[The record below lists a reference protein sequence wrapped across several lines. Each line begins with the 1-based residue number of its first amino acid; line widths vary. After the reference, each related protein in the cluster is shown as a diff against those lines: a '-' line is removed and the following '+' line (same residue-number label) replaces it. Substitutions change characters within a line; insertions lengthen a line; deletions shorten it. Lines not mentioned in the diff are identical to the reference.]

1 MLSRDCEMS
10 DVQKTLASA
19 ASGAGASLLI
29 EGGIGAGKSY
39 LMRAAVRTARAHGFE
54 AIPVRARFSG
64 TSLVQDVLHRLE
76 TCAAPDARLD
86 EDRFERFAGSLGR
99 NQPLLLAVDDLHWAD
114 GHSLYWLDRLTARLE
129 GLPVALLATL
139 TPGLAT
145 PQEDPAKDGTGTLPR
160 VVSDFHQRTVLSG
173 LDPDAVGYL
182 LTSAFGRPVAE
193 SVVHAC
199 HRATG
204 GNPLLV
210 HALLRELR
218 RAGTDRE
225 PTVEQIAAL
234 GSVDVAETVVA
245 RFEERSPGIGR
256 ALDAIAVTGRTA
268 TPNLVA
274 ALVDISS
281 AEAADV
287 LHVLARCGVLH
298 GNSEGGVFAQPL
310 VRTSLL
316 AALPPSEQVRLHA
329 AAARALH
336 SLGAPAHEVV
346 HHLRRAPRIGERWAH
361 TLLFDSARAAL
372 ARHDVVEARAL
383 QKRCALEDGPGDPA
397 ELLRRLGRAELV
409 ADSPAVAVGRL
420 RALASPQADDDS
432 AVVTLVDLA
441 MATSLTG
448 DIDGARRTL
457 AAGLNGWGRP
467 DPAREPVAGAYAVL
481 GVLTL
486 LSGPGGS
493 GGAAA
498 SAGLGGAGW
507 LAGSLGLG
515 GPGGAAETA
524 GPVGLGGTAETVGS
538 VGSVGLGGAAGSV
551 GPGGSSGTAGAVGLG
566 GAAGS
571 VALGGSG
578 AAVAT
583 GRPGE
588 SGGSGR
594 SGGPGVG
601 DRPVSALLA
610 AQAPVRTPWVR
621 LAQAAFAALAALQCG
636 GQRAEAVRHARAG
649 LAEPFGPDELPTLP
663 LRLLLT
669 QVLCGAG
676 EHDEALAVC
685 RTLAATA
692 REEAAHTMAALAET
706 ALAACCHRAGRLR
719 EAVRAARAALTD
731 GPPGPWLGSALARCR
746 LGGILVHTGDLA
758 GARRLLLDEQALAG
772 LPETALPSLLL
783 HRGELHAALGHPQA
797 ALADL
802 EECGRALQGAY
813 QHEHFPW
820 RGAAAV
826 LHAQAGD
833 ATAAERLALAELE
846 AARAWGAP
854 HSVAAA
860 LRTLAQVTRSGQ
872 PLALLYEA
880 AELLQGSGARL
891 ELAHVLRGLGH
902 ELRRMHKA
910 RDAREQ
916 LRAALALAEECG
928 DRALMEALREDLA
941 SAGARLR
948 RGTETGL
955 DALTPAEYRTALL
968 AAEGLTNREIA
979 DRSYVTRRTVE
990 LHLSRVYRKL
1000 SVSGRSDLPGVFGAS
1015 PRLLALKAAS

>member
-1 MLSRDCEMS
+1 MS

-19 ASGAGASLLI
+19 ASGAGASLLF

-39 LMRAAVRTARAHGFE
+39 LMRAAVRTARAQAFE
-54 AIPVRARFSG
+54 AIPVRARSSG
-64 TSLVQDVLHRLE
+64 TSLLHK
-76 TCAAPDARLD
+76 
-86 EDRFERFAGSLGR
+86 DRFERFADSLGGR
-99 NQPLLLAVDDLHWAD
+99 RPLLLAVDDLHGAD
-114 GHSLYWLDRLTARLE
+114 GPALEWLDRLTARLE
-129 GLPVALLATL
+129 GLPVALFATL
-139 TPGLAT
+139 TPGLA
-145 PQEDPAKDGTGTLPR
+145 KDGTGTLAR

-274 ALVDISS
+274 ALVGIPC

-346 HHLRRAPRIGERWAH
+346 HHLRRAPRIGEQWAH

-383 QKRCALEDGPGDPA
+383 QKRCALEDGPGDPS

-420 RALASPQADDDS
+420 HALASTPADDDS

-441 MATSLTG
+441 LATTLTG
-448 DIDGARRTL
+448 DIAGAQRTL
-457 AAGLNGWGRP
+457 LTGLNGWGP
-467 DPAREPVAGAYAVL
+467 LDPSREAVAGAYAVL

-486 LSGPGGS
+486 LGGS
-493 GGAAA
+493 GGAVA
-498 SAGLGGAGW
+498 S
-507 LAGSLGLG
+507 
-515 GPGGAAETA
+515 
-524 GPVGLGGTAETVGS
+524 
-538 VGSVGLGGAAGSV
+538 
-551 GPGGSSGTAGAVGLG
+551 
-566 GAAGS
+566 
-571 VALGGSG
+571 
-578 AAVAT
+578 

-588 SGGSGR
+588 PGGTVTSGR
-594 SGGPGVG
+594 AVASGRPGEPGEPLRPGAPGAV
-601 DRPVSALLA
+601 DRPVPAFLPALTA
-610 AQAPVRTPWVR
+610 ARTPWVR
-621 LAQAAFAALAALQCG
+621 LAQAAFAALAALQYG
-636 GQRAEAVRHARAG
+636 GQREEAVRHARAG
-649 LAEPFGPDELPTLP
+649 LGEPFGPADLPTLP

-692 REEAAHTMAALAET
+692 REESAHTMAALAEA

-719 EAVRAARAALTD
+719 EAVRAARSALTD
-731 GPPGPWLGSALARCR
+731 GPPGPWIGSALARCR

-758 GARRLLLDEQALAG
+758 GARRLLLDDQGLAG

-820 RGAAAV
+820 RGAAAI
-826 LHAQAGD
+826 LHARAGD
-833 ATAAERLALAELE
+833 ATAAERLAREELE

-880 AELLQGSGARL
+880 AELLEGSGARL
-891 ELAHVLRGLGH
+891 ELARVLRGLGH
-902 ELRRMHKA
+902 ELRRLHKV

-928 DRALMEALREDLA
+928 DRSLVDALREDLA

-1015 PRLLALKAAS
+1015 PRLLALRAAS

>member
-1 MLSRDCEMS
+1 M
-10 DVQKTLASA
+10 QKTLASA

-54 AIPVRARFSG
+54 AIPVRARSSG
-64 TSLVQDVLHRLE
+64 TSLLH
-76 TCAAPDARLD
+76 
-86 EDRFERFAGSLGR
+86 EDRFERFADSLGGR
-99 NQPLLLAVDDLHWAD
+99 RPLLLAVDDLHGAD
-114 GHSLYWLDRLTARLE
+114 GPALEWLDRLTARLE
-129 GLPVALLATL
+129 GLPVALFATL
-139 TPGLAT
+139 TPGLA
-145 PQEDPAKDGTGTLPR
+145 KDGTGTLAR

-182 LTSAFGRPVAE
+182 LTSAFGRPVTE

-199 HRATG
+199 HRVTG

-274 ALVDISS
+274 ALVGIPC

-287 LHVLARCGVLH
+287 LHILARCGVLH

-346 HHLRRAPRIGERWAH
+346 HHLRRAPRIGEQWAH
-361 TLLFDSARAAL
+361 TLLFDSTRAAL

-383 QKRCALEDGPGDPA
+383 QKRCALEDGPGDPS

-420 RALASPQADDDS
+420 HALASTPADDDS

-441 MATSLTG
+441 LATTLTG
-448 DIDGARRTL
+448 DIAGAQRTML
-457 AAGLNGWGRP
+457 TGLNGWGP
-467 DPAREPVAGAYAVL
+467 LDPSREAVAGAYAVL

-486 LSGPGGS
+486 LGGAGGAGVFGGLSEASGVMGAGGAGGPGGLSGAGELSEAGAFGGLGGSSGTTGAMGLGGS
-493 GGAAA
+493 GGAVA
-498 SAGLGGAGW
+498 S
-507 LAGSLGLG
+507 
-515 GPGGAAETA
+515 
-524 GPVGLGGTAETVGS
+524 
-538 VGSVGLGGAAGSV
+538 
-551 GPGGSSGTAGAVGLG
+551 
-566 GAAGS
+566 
-571 VALGGSG
+571 
-578 AAVAT
+578 

-588 SGGSGR
+588 PGGTVVSGR
-594 SGGPGVG
+594 PGEPGEPLRPGVPG
-601 DRPVSALLA
+601 AVDRPVPAFLPALTA
-610 AQAPVRTPWVR
+610 ARTPWVR
-621 LAQAAFAALAALQCG
+621 LAQATFAALAALQYG
-636 GQRAEAVRHARAG
+636 GQREEAVRHARAG
-649 LAEPFGPDELPTLP
+649 LGEPFGPADLPTLP

-692 REEAAHTMAALAET
+692 REESAHTMAALAEA

-719 EAVRAARAALTD
+719 EAVRAARSALTD
-731 GPPGPWLGSALARCR
+731 GPPGAWIGSALARCR

-758 GARRLLLDEQALAG
+758 GARRLLLDDQGLAG

-802 EECGRALQGAY
+802 EECGRALQGAH

-820 RGAAAV
+820 RGAAAI
-826 LHAQAGD
+826 LHARAGD
-833 ATAAERLALAELE
+833 ATAAERLAREELE
-846 AARAWGAP
+846 AARTWGAP

-880 AELLQGSGARL
+880 AELLEGSGARL
-891 ELAHVLRGLGH
+891 ELARVLRGLGH
-902 ELRRMHKA
+902 ELRRLHKV

-928 DRALMEALREDLA
+928 DRSLVDALREDLA

-1015 PRLLALKAAS
+1015 PRLLALRAAS

>member
-54 AIPVRARFSG
+54 AIPVRARSSG
-64 TSLVQDVLHRLE
+64 TSLLH
-76 TCAAPDARLD
+76 
-86 EDRFERFAGSLGR
+86 EDRFERFADSLGGR
-99 NQPLLLAVDDLHWAD
+99 RPLLLAVDDLHGAD
-114 GHSLYWLDRLTARLE
+114 GPALEWLDRLTARLE
-129 GLPVALLATL
+129 GLPVALFATL
-139 TPGLAT
+139 TPGLA
-145 PQEDPAKDGTGTLPR
+145 KDGTGTLAR

-182 LTSAFGRPVAE
+182 LTSAFGRPVTE

-199 HRATG
+199 HRVTG

-274 ALVDISS
+274 ALVGIPC

-287 LHVLARCGVLH
+287 LHILARCGVLH

-346 HHLRRAPRIGERWAH
+346 HHLRRAPRIGEQWAH
-361 TLLFDSARAAL
+361 TLLFDSTRAAL

-383 QKRCALEDGPGDPA
+383 QKRCALEDGPGDPS

-420 RALASPQADDDS
+420 HALASTPADDDS

-441 MATSLTG
+441 LATTLTG
-448 DIDGARRTL
+448 DIAGAQRTML
-457 AAGLNGWGRP
+457 TGLNGWGP
-467 DPAREPVAGAYAVL
+467 LDPSREAVAGAYAVL

-486 LSGPGGS
+486 LGGAGGAGVFGGLSGVGGATGAVGAGGLSGAGVSGGLGEASGVMGAGGAGGPGGLSGAGELSEAGAFGGLGGSSGTTGAMGLGGS
-493 GGAAA
+493 GGAVA
-498 SAGLGGAGW
+498 S
-507 LAGSLGLG
+507 
-515 GPGGAAETA
+515 
-524 GPVGLGGTAETVGS
+524 
-538 VGSVGLGGAAGSV
+538 
-551 GPGGSSGTAGAVGLG
+551 
-566 GAAGS
+566 
-571 VALGGSG
+571 
-578 AAVAT
+578 

-588 SGGSGR
+588 PGGTVVSGR
-594 SGGPGVG
+594 PGEPGEPLRPGVPG
-601 DRPVSALLA
+601 AVDRPVPAFLPALTA
-610 AQAPVRTPWVR
+610 ARTPWVR
-621 LAQAAFAALAALQCG
+621 LAQATFAALAALQYG
-636 GQRAEAVRHARAG
+636 GQREEAVRHARAG
-649 LAEPFGPDELPTLP
+649 LGEPFGPADLPTLP

-692 REEAAHTMAALAET
+692 REESAHTMAALAEA

-719 EAVRAARAALTD
+719 EAVRAARSALTD
-731 GPPGPWLGSALARCR
+731 GPPGAWIGSALARCR

-758 GARRLLLDEQALAG
+758 GARRLLLDDQGLAG

-802 EECGRALQGAY
+802 EECGRALQGAH

-820 RGAAAV
+820 RGAAAI
-826 LHAQAGD
+826 LHARAGD
-833 ATAAERLALAELE
+833 ATAAERLAREELE
-846 AARAWGAP
+846 AARTWGAP

-880 AELLQGSGARL
+880 AELLEGSGARL
-891 ELAHVLRGLGH
+891 ELARVLRGLGH
-902 ELRRMHKA
+902 ELRRLHKV

-928 DRALMEALREDLA
+928 DRSLVDALREDLA

-1015 PRLLALKAAS
+1015 PRLLALRAAS

>member
-1 MLSRDCEMS
+1 MS

-19 ASGAGASLLI
+19 ASSAGASLLI

-54 AIPVRARFSG
+54 AIPVRARSSG
-64 TSLVQDVLHRLE
+64 TSLVH
-76 TCAAPDARLD
+76 
-86 EDRFERFAGSLGR
+86 EDSFERFADALGR
-99 NQPLLLAVDDLHWAD
+99 RRPLLLAVDDLHWAD
-114 GHSLYWLDRLTARLE
+114 GHALDWLDRLTARLE
-129 GLPVALLATL
+129 GLPVALFATL
-139 TPGLAT
+139 TPGLAP
-145 PQEDPAKDGTGTLPR
+145 PQEEPAKDGTGTLAR

-182 LTSAFGRPVAE
+182 LTSVFGRPVTE

-274 ALVDISS
+274 ALVGIPC

-287 LHVLARCGVLH
+287 LHILARCGVLH

-316 AALPPSEQVRLHA
+316 TALPPSEQARLHA
-329 AAARALH
+329 AAARALY

-361 TLLFDSARAAL
+361 TLLSDSARAAL

-383 QKRCALEDGPGDPA
+383 QKRCALEDGPDDPS

-420 RALASPQADDDS
+420 RALASSSADDDS

-441 MATSLTG
+441 LATTLTG
-448 DIDGARRTL
+448 DIAGAQRTL
-457 AAGLNGWGRP
+457 LAGLKEGGP
-467 DPAREPVAGAYAVL
+467 LDPAREPVAGAYAVL

-486 LSGPGGS
+486 LSGSGGSAGSGGLSGARVLGGPGGS
-493 GGAAA
+493 GG
-498 SAGLGGAGW
+498 
-507 LAGSLGLG
+507 
-515 GPGGAAETA
+515 
-524 GPVGLGGTAETVGS
+524 V
-538 VGSVGLGGAAGSV
+538 
-551 GPGGSSGTAGAVGLG
+551 
-566 GAAGS
+566 
-571 VALGGSG
+571 VAPR
-578 AAVAT
+578 
-583 GRPGE
+583 RPGE
-588 SGGSGR
+588 SALSVR
-594 SGGPGVG
+594 PGAPSAG
-601 DRPVSALLA
+601 DRRMSALLPA
-610 AQAPVRTPWVR
+610 SAPVPVRTPWVR
-621 LAQAAFAALAALQCG
+621 LAQATFAALAALQHG
-636 GQRAEAVRHARAG
+636 GQREEAVRHARAG
-649 LAEPFGPDELPTLP
+649 LGEPFGPADLPTLP

-692 REEAAHTMAALAET
+692 REESAHTMAALAEA
-706 ALAACCHRAGRLR
+706 ALAACCHRVGRLR
-719 EAVRAARAALTD
+719 EAVRAARSALTD
-731 GPPGPWLGSALARCR
+731 GPPGPWIGSALARCR

-758 GARRLLLDEQALAG
+758 GARRLLLDDQGLAG
-772 LPETALPSLLL
+772 LPGAALPSLLL

-802 EECGRALQGAY
+802 EECGRALQGTY

-820 RGAAAV
+820 RGAAAI

-833 ATAAERLALAELE
+833 AAVAERLAREDLE

-880 AELLQGSGARL
+880 AELLEGSGARL
-891 ELAHVLRGLGH
+891 ELARVLRGLGH
-902 ELRRMHKA
+902 ELRRLHKV

-928 DRALMEALREDLA
+928 DRSLVDALREDLA

-1000 SVSGRSDLPGVFGAS
+1000 SISGRSDLPGVFGAS